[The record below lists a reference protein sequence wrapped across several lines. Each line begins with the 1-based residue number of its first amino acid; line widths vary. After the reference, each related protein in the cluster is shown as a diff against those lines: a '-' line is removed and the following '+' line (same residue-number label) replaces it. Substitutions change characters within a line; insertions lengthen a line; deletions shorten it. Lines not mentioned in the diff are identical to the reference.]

1 MCSDLD
7 SCLVAVADAHW
18 NTAKG
23 CEMSYIIPHSEIM
36 LKISDTEYHVP
47 KQNNALLKIIR
58 VCIFCK
64 SGLSLFCMTAKT
76 QFHPLENV
84 TVK

>member
-18 NTAKG
+18 NIAKG

-36 LKISDTEYHVP
+36 LKISDMVYYVP
-47 KQNNALLKIIR
+47 A
-58 VCIFCK
+58 
-64 SGLSLFCMTAKT
+64 
-76 QFHPLENV
+76 
-84 TVK
+84 